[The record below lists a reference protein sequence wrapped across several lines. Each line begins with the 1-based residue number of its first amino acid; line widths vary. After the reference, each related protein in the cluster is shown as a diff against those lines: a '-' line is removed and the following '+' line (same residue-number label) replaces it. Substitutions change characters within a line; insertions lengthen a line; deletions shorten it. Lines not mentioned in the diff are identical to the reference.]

1 MTRPHLTA
9 ATVGTLLTVLAA
21 PVAAQ
26 QAPPAPIL
34 GRWHGFSVCVK
45 ADWNASCNDEEVMY
59 DFVPVGQRA
68 DSVTLHASKLVSGAF
83 EPMYDLDFHL
93 DPARHRWTGDFSNQ
107 RVSIQ
112 WRYEVSDTLLTGTVV
127 LFPSG
132 RVGRNVVARR
142 PAEARRASP

>member
-1 MTRPHLTA
+1 M
-9 ATVGTLLTVLAA
+9 VVLGLVA
-21 PVAAQ
+21 PLAAQ
-26 QAPPAPIL
+26 QAPSATIL

-45 ADWNASCNDEEVMY
+45 ADWNGACNDEEVQY
-59 DFVPVGQRA
+59 DFVPVGRRT
-68 DSVTLHASKLVSGAF
+68 DSVTLHAAKLVSGAF

-93 DPARHRWTGDFSNQ
+93 DIATRRWTGDFSNQ

-112 WRYEVSDTLLTGTVV
+112 WRYDVSDTLLTGTVI

-142 PAEARRASP
+142 VPEGRRTPP